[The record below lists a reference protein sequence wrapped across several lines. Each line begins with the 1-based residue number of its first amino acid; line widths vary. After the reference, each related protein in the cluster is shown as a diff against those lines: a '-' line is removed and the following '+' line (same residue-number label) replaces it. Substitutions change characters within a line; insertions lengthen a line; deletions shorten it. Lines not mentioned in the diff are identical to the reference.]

1 MYLNDEQGLM
11 ELFDNN
17 GMSYHRTELY
27 ASDGTNQLCGSAL
40 WLDVGHIE
48 FNEIGMI
55 TNIVNY

>member
-17 GMSYHRTELY
+17 GISYHKTDFTHLTER
-27 ASDGTNQLCGSAL
+27 DQLCGSAL

-48 FNEIGMI
+48 FDEIGMI
-55 TNIVNY
+55 VNIVNY

>member
-11 ELFDNN
+11 DLFRIN
-17 GMSYHRTELY
+17 GIDFRQTKLY
-27 ASDGTNQLCGSAL
+27 NEINEECGSAI

-48 FNEIGMI
+48 FDEIGMI

>member
-17 GMSYHRTELY
+17 GISYHKTDLY
-27 ASDGTNQLCGSAL
+27 DSDNQLCGSAL

-48 FNEIGMI
+48 FDEIGMI
-55 TNIVNY
+55 VNIVNY